1 MHSNSPF
8 VVPGVAMRARAVVA
22 FAMLLLPA
30 ASSAQHFPRPRIGP
44 DPARPAPLPG
54 RTPEPIA
61 RALAYRRLR
70 LSIESYPLVSYVQS
84 QGLSSDGRGTV
95 WTMFGGGTRAE
106 YRVTRFVSATMDLTS
121 SFRANPVFVQTAELG
136 VRLRAERSERR
147 VYPFVD
153 ARVGYVSAF
162 NASLGTISDAPYGY
176 PTPQGAYGV
185 RYSRGFG
192 GIAGAGAEY
201 TLTRTLSL
209 TTAASVMRSRL
220 TALDFQ
226 RVQTSMPNFG
236 MTSYRCT
243 LGIKY
248 NPVRLFT
255 P

>member
-1 MHSNSPF
+1 
-8 VVPGVAMRARAVVA
+8 MRIRAVVA
-22 FAMLLLPA
+22 LAMLLLPGV
-30 ASSAQHFPRPRIGP
+30 SSAQHFPRPRIGP

-84 QGLSSDGRGTV
+84 QGLSADGRGTA
-95 WTMFGGGTRAE
+95 WTMIGGGTRAE
-106 YRVTRFVSATMDLTS
+106 YRATRFVSATMDLTS
-121 SFRANPVFVQTAELG
+121 SFLGSPVRVQTAELG

-147 VYPFVD
+147 LYPFVD

-176 PTPQGAYGV
+176 PTPRGAYGV

-192 GIAGAGAEY
+192 GIAGAGVEY
-201 TLTRTLSL
+201 TLTRTISL

-220 TALDFQ
+220 TAHDIEPGQ
-226 RVQTSMPNFG
+226 AGMPNFG
-236 MTSYRCT
+236 MTSYRYT

>member
-1 MHSNSPF
+1 
-8 VVPGVAMRARAVVA
+8 MRTRAVVA
-22 FAMLLLPA
+22 LAMLLVPRV
-30 ASSAQHFPRPRIGP
+30 SGAQHFPFPRTRIGP

-70 LSIESYPLVSYVQS
+70 LSVESYPLVSYVQS
-84 QGLSSDGRGTV
+84 RGLSTDGRGTA

-106 YRVTRFVSATMDLTS
+106 YRVTRFASATMDLTS
-121 SFRANPVFVQTAELG
+121 SFRASPVFVQTAELG
-136 VRLRAERSERR
+136 LRLRAERSERR

-162 NASLGTISDAPYGY
+162 NANLGTITDAPYGY

-201 TLTRTLSL
+201 TLTPSISL

-220 TALDFQ
+220 TARDFEPG
-226 RVQTSMPNFG
+226 RAGMPTFG
-236 MTSYRCT
+236 MTSYRYT
-243 LGIKY
+243 LGLRY
-248 NPVRLFT
+248 NPLWRVKPSSHERR
-255 P
+255 

>member
-1 MHSNSPF
+1 
-8 VVPGVAMRARAVVA
+8 MRIRAVVA
-22 FAMLLLPA
+22 LAMLLLPGV
-30 ASSAQHFPRPRIGP
+30 SSAQHFPRPRIGP

-84 QGLSSDGRGTV
+84 QGLSADGRGTA
-95 WTMFGGGTRAE
+95 WTMIGGGTRAE
-106 YRVTRFVSATMDLTS
+106 YRATRFVSATMDLTS
-121 SFRANPVFVQTAELG
+121 SFLGSPVRVQTAELG

-147 VYPFVD
+147 LYPFVD

-162 NASLGTISDAPYGY
+162 NAGLGTFNDAPNGY

-192 GIAGAGAEY
+192 GIAGAGVEY
-201 TLTRTLSL
+201 TLTRTISL

-220 TALDFQ
+220 TAHDIEPGQ
-226 RVQTSMPNFG
+226 AGMPNFG
-236 MTSYRCT
+236 MTSYRYT

>member
-1 MHSNSPF
+1 
-8 VVPGVAMRARAVVA
+8 MRVRAA
-22 FAMLLLPA
+22 LALAMLLLPVV
-30 ASSAQHFPRPRIGP
+30 SGAQHFPRPRIGP

-84 QGLSSDGRGTV
+84 QGLSTDGRGTA

-106 YRVTRFVSATMDLTS
+106 YRVTRFVSATMDVTS
-121 SFRANPVFVQTAELG
+121 SFRASPIFVQTAELG
-136 VRLRAERSERR
+136 VRLRSERSERR
-147 VYPFVD
+147 LYPFVD
-153 ARVGYVSAF
+153 ARAGYVSAF
-162 NASLGTISDAPYGY
+162 NAGLGSISDVPYGY

-192 GIAGAGAEY
+192 AIAGAGAEY
-201 TLTRTLSL
+201 TLTRTISL

-220 TALDFQ
+220 TSHDI
-226 RVQTSMPNFG
+226 VSGQTGTPNFG
-236 MTSYRCT
+236 MTSYRYT

-248 NPVRLFT
+248 NPVRMFT